1 MDARAI
7 DTIWVLL
14 AAVLVFFMQAGFAMV
29 ESGFTRA
36 KNVGNIIMKNVMDF
50 SIGSLVF
57 WVVGFSIMFG
67 PSIGGFIGLPNF
79 FFTAD
84 YGNDVPDMAILMFQT
99 VFAATAATIV
109 SGAMAERTKFSTY
122 LFFSLVITLVI
133 YPISGHWVWGGGWLS
148 ELGFHDFAGSTVVH
162 SVGGWAALAGAAI
175 IGPRLGKYNGKAK
188 AIPGHNMVIG
198 ALGVFILW
206 LGWFGFN
213 PGSTLGVSGDNAL
226 SVAHIFITT
235 NLSAV
240 TAALATMFVTWMRYG
255 KPELSMTLNGALGGL
270 VAITAGTD
278 IVSPTGAII
287 IGALAGVVIV
297 FGIELI
303 DKVLRVD
310 DPVGAIT
317 VHGLTGAMGTLMVG
331 LFATEGGLFY
341 GGGWSLLGIQALGVV
356 VVGLWAFSAAY
367 LFFTILKKTMGL
379 RVTRK
384 EEEEGL
390 DIHEHGQSSYN
401 F

>member
-29 ESGFTRA
+29 EAGFTRA

-57 WVVGFSIMFG
+57 WAVGFSIMFG

-79 FFTAD
+79 FFTAE
-84 YGNDVPDMAILMFQT
+84 YGNNVPDMAILMFQT

-122 LFFSLVITLVI
+122 LIFSLVITLVI

-175 IGPRLGKYNGKAK
+175 IGPRLGKYNGKTN

-240 TAALATMFVTWMRYG
+240 TAALVTMFVTWKRYG
-255 KPELSMTLNGALGGL
+255 KPDLSMTLNGALGGL

-278 IVSPTGAII
+278 IVSPTGAVI

-317 VHGLTGAMGTLMVG
+317 VHGITGAMGTLMVG

-341 GGGWSLLGIQALGVV
+341 GGGWSLLGVQALGVA
-356 VVGLWAFSAAY
+356 VVGLWSFSAAY
-367 LFFTILKKTMGL
+367 LLFTILKKTMGL

>member
-57 WVVGFSIMFG
+57 WVVGFSIMFD

-109 SGAMAERTKFSTY
+109 SGA
-122 LFFSLVITLVI
+122 
-133 YPISGHWVWGGGWLS
+133 
-148 ELGFHDFAGSTVVH
+148 
-162 SVGGWAALAGAAI
+162 
-175 IGPRLGKYNGKAK
+175 
-188 AIPGHNMVIG
+188 
-198 ALGVFILW
+198 
-206 LGWFGFN
+206 
-213 PGSTLGVSGDNAL
+213 
-226 SVAHIFITT
+226 
-235 NLSAV
+235 
-240 TAALATMFVTWMRYG
+240 
-255 KPELSMTLNGALGGL
+255 
-270 VAITAGTD
+270 
-278 IVSPTGAII
+278 II

-317 VHGLTGAMGTLMVG
+317 VHGLTGDRKSTRLNSSHVRISYAV
-331 LFATEGGLFY
+331 FC
-341 GGGWSLLGIQALGVV
+341 
-356 VVGLWAFSAAY
+356 
-367 LFFTILKKTMGL
+367 LKKKKNIYTHTP
-379 RVTRK
+379 REPVT
-384 EEEEGL
+384 L
-390 DIHEHGQSSYN
+390 TSS
-401 F
+401 